1 VSKKYQTT
9 SLKDT
14 AGLSVSVSVPAEVT
28 VALEQLTGQIQEGL
42 LSLAVATGLQV
53 MGQLM
58 EGDVTA
64 VAGPKGKRTG
74 PR

>member
-1 VSKKYQTT
+1 
-9 SLKDT
+9 
-14 AGLSVSVSVPAEVT
+14 
-28 VALEQLTGQIQEGL
+28 
-42 LSLAVATGLQV
+42 

-74 PR
+74 PRCGTVPERGR